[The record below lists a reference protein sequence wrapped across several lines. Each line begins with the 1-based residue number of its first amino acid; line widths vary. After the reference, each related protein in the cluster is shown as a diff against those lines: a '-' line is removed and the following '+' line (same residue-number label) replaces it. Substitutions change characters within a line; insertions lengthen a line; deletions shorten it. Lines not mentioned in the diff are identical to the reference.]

1 MNNKG
6 QTLILFVIMIPILI
20 LLLAFVVDTGLIL
33 TEHTK
38 LNSTIKS
45 VLKTTYETRLDGNYH
60 EKVNNLI
67 QKNNLPT
74 ENLQIEVSENSI
86 KIKNEYAKESIF
98 GKIIGIKE
106 YKIKSVL
113 KIKNE
118 NNTLVIEKE

>member
-6 QTLILFVIMIPILI
+6 QTLILFVILVPIFI

-33 TEHTK
+33 KEHTK
-38 LNSTIKS
+38 LNNTIKS
-45 VLKTTYETRLDGNYH
+45 VLKTTYEIRLDSDYQ
-60 EKVNNLI
+60 EKVTNLI
-67 QKNNLPT
+67 DKNNIPT
-74 ENLQIEVSENSI
+74 LNLKIEVIDNSI
-86 KIKNEYAKESIF
+86 KIQNEYQKESIF

-118 NNTLVIEKE
+118 NGTLVIEKE